1 MRNPLWK
8 KYLSESWLLFVAI
21 AIGLFAFG
29 WFRVTV
35 VCELDTSKFRQII
48 DLLPS
53 DWRQFASVDFDWLVS
68 YLGRT
73 STGFDEP
80 MMISLLA
87 AWAMVRG
94 SDVVSGELSRGT
106 MEMLLAQPVCR
117 REVYL
122 QHAKYTVMG
131 LLLLALVLWLGMA
144 AGVWTAT
151 VKESTYPVIHLPAVD
166 FEEQKV
172 DFENAVKIPLQVFE
186 PKVEVNRL
194 ANYVNPVMFFPGV
207 LNVFCVSV
215 FFAGFA
221 AMCSAFDRYR
231 WRSLGVLA
239 AFFFANASMK
249 VVGKGS
255 ERFSWMENWCIF
267 GLYHPA
273 GSIERFQAMPETVL
287 WLYRYRPDGS
297 IASLGLLPNCVL
309 PLLLAMVMYFIGLRY
324 FERRDLPAAL

>member
-1 MRNPLWK
+1 MKNPLWK

-122 QHAKYTVMG
+122 RHAMYTVVG
-131 LLLLALVLWLGMA
+131 LLLLSLVLWLGMA
-144 AGVWTAT
+144 AGVWFAT
-151 VKESTYPVIHLPAVD
+151 VKESTYPTIWIPVID
-166 FEEQKV
+166 YR
-172 DFENAVKIPLQVFE
+172 IPLQFLK
-186 PKVEVNRL
+186 PTVEVNRL
-194 ANYVNPVMFFPGV
+194 SDYVNPVMFLPGV
-207 LNVFCVSV
+207 VNVFSVSV

-267 GLYHPA
+267 GLATDLMVRLPRWDCCRIVCCRCCWRRSCTSLVC
-273 GSIERFQAMPETVL
+273 GISNDETCQRRCRL
-287 WLYRYRPDGS
+287 RWLPDALSGVS
-297 IASLGLLPNCVL
+297 SL
-309 PLLLAMVMYFIGLRY
+309 YLRS
-324 FERRDLPAAL
+324 RKSQ

>member
-1 MRNPLWK
+1 MNNPLWK
-8 KYLSESWLLFVAI
+8 KYLSESWLLLVAI

-122 QHAKYTVMG
+122 RHAMYTVVG
-131 LLLLALVLWLGMA
+131 LLLLSLVLWLGMA
-144 AGVWTAT
+144 AGVWFAT
-151 VKESTYPVIHLPAVD
+151 VKESTYPTIWIPVID
-166 FEEQKV
+166 YR
-172 DFENAVKIPLQVFE
+172 IPLQFLK
-186 PKVEVNRL
+186 PTVEVNRL
-194 ANYVNPVMFFPGV
+194 SDYVNPVMFLPGV
-207 LNVFCVSV
+207 VNVFSVSV

-273 GSIERFQAMPETVL
+273 GSIERFQAMPESVF
-287 WLYRYRPDGS
+287 WLYRYRPNGS
-297 IASLGLLPNCVL
+297 IASLGLLPNCLL
-309 PLLLAMVMYFIGLRY
+309 PLLLAAIMYFIGLWY

>member
-1 MRNPLWK
+1 MNRPLWR
-8 KYLSESWLLFVAI
+8 KYFSESWMLFVAI

-35 VCELDTSKFRQII
+35 VCELDTGKFRQII

-53 DWRQFASVDFDWLVS
+53 DWRKFASVDFDWLVS

-73 STGFDEP
+73 STGFEEP
-80 MMISLLA
+80 MLISLMA

-117 REVYL
+117 REVFL
-122 QHAKYTVMG
+122 RHAKYTLLG
-131 LLLLALVLWLGMA
+131 LLLLSLVLWLGMA
-144 AGVWTAT
+144 SGVWTAT
-151 VKESTYPVIHLPAVD
+151 VKESTYPSIRIPVVGY
-166 FEEQKV
+166 E
-172 DFENAVKIPLQVFE
+172 IPLQFLK
-186 PKVEVNRL
+186 PTVEENRL
-194 ANYVNPVMFFPGV
+194 SDYVNPWMYFPGV
-207 LNVFCVSV
+207 LNLFCVSV

-231 WRSLGVLA
+231 WRSLGLLA
-239 AFFFANASMK
+239 AFFFANASLK

-255 ERFSWMENWCIF
+255 DRFSWMENTCIF

-273 GSIERFQAMPETVL
+273 GAIERFQAVPMSVF
-287 WLYRYRPDGS
+287 WLFRYRPDGS
-297 IASLGLLPNCVL
+297 IASLGLLPNCLL
-309 PLLLAMVMYFIGLRY
+309 PLILAAIMYWIGLRY

>member
-1 MRNPLWK
+1 MSRPLLK
-8 KYLSESWLLFVAI
+8 KYLNESWMLFVAI

-35 VCELDTSKFRQII
+35 VCELDTGKFRQII

-53 DWRQFASVDFDWLVS
+53 DWRKFASVDFDWLVS

-73 STGFDEP
+73 STGFEEP
-80 MMISLLA
+80 MLIFLLA

-122 QHAKYTVMG
+122 RHAKYTVVG
-131 LLLLALVLWLGMA
+131 LLLLSLVLWSGMA
-144 AGVWTAT
+144 SGVWTAEVEET
-151 VKESTYPVIHLPAVD
+151 TYPALRIPVVD
-166 FEEQKV
+166 YE
-172 DFENAVKIPLQVFE
+172 IPLQFLKPTVDR
-186 PKVEVNRL
+186 NRL
-194 ANYVNPVMFFPGV
+194 SDYVNPVMYLPGI
-207 LNVFCVSV
+207 LNLFSVAV

-231 WRSLGVLA
+231 WRTMGVLA
-239 AFFFANASMK
+239 VFFFTNASMK

-255 ERFSWMENWCIF
+255 DRFSWMENYCIF

-273 GSIERFQAMPETVL
+273 GSIERFQAAPMSVL
-287 WLYRYRPDGS
+287 WLFRYRPDGS
-297 IASLGLLPNCVL
+297 IASLGLLPNCLL
-309 PLLLAMVMYFIGLRY
+309 PLLLAAIMYWIGLRY